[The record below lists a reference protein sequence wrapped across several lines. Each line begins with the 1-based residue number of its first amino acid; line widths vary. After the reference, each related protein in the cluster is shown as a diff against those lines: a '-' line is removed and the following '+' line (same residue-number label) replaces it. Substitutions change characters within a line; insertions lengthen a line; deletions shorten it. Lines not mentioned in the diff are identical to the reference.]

1 MIRTAVLILA
11 IIFLISR
18 SPLTLS
24 VCLLCADRTI
34 SLWTYRSF
42 SLRAF
47 PLWTHRTVSL
57 RSCRSGSTLWSC
69 TSVSVLIVMLSVI
82 SAVIRLFT
90 VLWIVYCR
98 NTGFFLRTFLMC
110 VFFLFCCLWCSFFLF
125 YRFAL
130 CKLFLNNFDH
140 IVLNRTHVT
149 LHLYILL

>member
-34 SLWTYRSF
+34 SLRTYRSF

-57 RSCRSGSTLWSC
+57 RSC

-130 CKLFLNNFDH
+130 CKLFLNNPDH